1 MNASVQPLTYLAPR
15 ITAGAHRREH
25 PDTRWHTRG
34 RTLGLRLL
42 MAAAMVLAWNTARA
56 ETPQVG
62 ESQAVNGQIADVG
75 STGIGLLMG
84 AAEANPLGI
93 ITLGIKVAA
102 YQQIKEAPPAEQPR
116 LWGMYGAF
124 GWGAAANN
132 LCIIGTIASGG
143 AFAALCPVLG
153 VAAGMGVWNTN
164 EAERD
169 RATFDAMCRDAQAA
183 NPDLSCTYTES
194 KT

>member
-1 MNASVQPLTYLAPR
+1 
-15 ITAGAHRREH
+15 
-25 PDTRWHTRG
+25 
-34 RTLGLRLL
+34 
-42 MAAAMVLAWNTARA
+42 
-56 ETPQVG
+56 
-62 ESQAVNGQIADVG
+62 
-75 STGIGLLMG
+75 
-84 AAEANPLGI
+84 
-93 ITLGIKVAA
+93 
-102 YQQIKEAPPAEQPR
+102 
-116 LWGMYGAF
+116 MYGAF

-183 NPDLSCTYTES
+183 NPELSCTYTES